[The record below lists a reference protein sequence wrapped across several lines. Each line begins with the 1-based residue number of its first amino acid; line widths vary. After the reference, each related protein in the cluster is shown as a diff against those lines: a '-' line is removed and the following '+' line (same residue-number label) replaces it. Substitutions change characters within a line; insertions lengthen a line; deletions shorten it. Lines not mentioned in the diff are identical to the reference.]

1 MRAVLFRQVG
11 QPLAVDE
18 VADPAPAANQV
29 LVKVARCGIC
39 GSDLHMA
46 EGHGFVPP
54 PGTIF
59 GHEISGEVVEIGR
72 NVEGIATGDRIAV
85 MPIFGCGH
93 CVPCGQGMPA
103 RCASMQFTSGGYAEY
118 VAVDPTSAI
127 RLPST
132 VSLDDAAL
140 AEPLAVALH
149 GIVAA
154 RIMPGDVV
162 TIVGAGPIGLAAL
175 FWARHFGAARTYVI
189 EKVPERRAIA
199 ERMGATGV
207 FLPQA
212 PSGGDDFARHY
223 GELPMGEAADVVVE
237 CVGRPGLLM
246 ASAAYA
252 RHGGR
257 LVSLGYCFG
266 DDPIVPAGLGMRE
279 LQLHFP
285 QLYTRGEFEMSVNV
299 LDAGAVEPRHM
310 VTDTVGLDAV
320 PEMFEALRTSPRQC
334 KVLITPFP

>member
-1 MRAVLFRQVG
+1 MRAVLFNRVG
-11 QPLAVDE
+11 QQLEVDT
-18 VADPAPAANQV
+18 VTDPVPAENQV

-46 EGHGFVPP
+46 EGHGYAPP
-54 PGTIF
+54 AGTIF
-59 GHEISGEVVEIGR
+59 GHEISGEIVEVGR
-72 NVEGIATGDRIAV
+72 NVENVVAGDKIAV

-93 CVPCGQGMPA
+93 CTACSQGLPA

-118 VAVDPTSAI
+118 VAIDPTSAI
-127 RLPST
+127 RLPAT
-132 VSLDDAAL
+132 VSLNDAAL

-175 FWARHFGAARTYVI
+175 FWARRFGAARTYVI

-199 ERMGATGV
+199 ETMGATGV
-207 FLPQA
+207 FLPNA
-212 PSGGDDFARHY
+212 PSDGEGFARHY
-223 GELPMGEAADVVVE
+223 GALPMGEAADVVVE
-237 CVGRPGLLM
+237 CVGRPGMLM
-246 ASAAYA
+246 AAAAFA

-266 DDPIVPAGLGMRE
+266 DDPVVPAGLGMRE
-279 LQLHFP
+279 LQLLFP

-299 LDAGAVEPRHM
+299 LDAGAVEPRRM
-310 VTDTVGLDAV
+310 VTDSIGLDAV
-320 PEMFEALRTSPRQC
+320 PDMFEALRTSPRRC
-334 KVLITPFP
+334 KVMISPFQ